1 MVVEFILGAAIIIMS
16 AAALVVWLS
25 DMSSGVTSII
35 VAAGVI
41 TVALL
46 VLIAHAI
53 MDLGLVDILHFL
65 LVLGLI
71 TAPVIAIAFTQWR
84 RAS

>member
-1 MVVEFILGAAIIIMS
+1 MVVELILGAAIIIMS

-25 DMSSGVTSII
+25 DMASGVTVII
-35 VAAGVI
+35 VAVGVI

-46 VLIAHAI
+46 VLIAHAV
-53 MDLGLVDILHFL
+53 MDLGLVDTLHLL

-71 TAPVIAIAFTQWR
+71 TAPVIAITFAQWR

>member
-1 MVVEFILGAAIIIMS
+1 MVFEIILGAAIIIMS

-35 VAAGVI
+35 VAVGVI
-41 TVALL
+41 TVAFLA
-46 VLIAHAI
+46 LIAHAV
-53 MDLGLVDILHFL
+53 MDLALVDILHLL

-71 TAPVIAIAFTQWR
+71 TAPVIAIVFAQRR

>member
-1 MVVEFILGAAIIIMS
+1 MVVELILGAAIIIMS

-35 VAAGVI
+35 VAVGVI

-46 VLIAHAI
+46 VLIAHAV
-53 MDLGLVDILHFL
+53 MDLGLVDTLHLL

-71 TAPVIAIAFTQWR
+71 TAPVIAIAFAQRR

>member
-1 MVVEFILGAAIIIMS
+1 MVVELIHGAAIIIMS

-25 DMSSGVTSII
+25 DMASGVTVII
-35 VAAGVI
+35 VAVGVI

-46 VLIAHAI
+46 VLIAHAV
-53 MDLGLVDILHFL
+53 MDLGLVDTLHLL

-71 TAPVIAIAFTQWR
+71 TAPVVAIAFAQWR

>member
-1 MVVEFILGAAIIIMS
+1 MVFELILGAAIIVMS

-25 DMSSGVTSII
+25 DMSSSATSII
-35 VAAGVI
+35 VAIGVT
-41 TVALL
+41 TVAFL

-53 MDLGLVDILHFL
+53 MDLSLVDTLHLL

-71 TAPVIAIAFTQWR
+71 TAPVIAIAFAQWR
-84 RAS
+84 RTS

>member
-1 MVVEFILGAAIIIMS
+1 MVVELILGAAIIIMS

-25 DMSSGVTSII
+25 DMSSSVTFII
-35 VAAGVI
+35 VAVGVT

-46 VLIAHAI
+46 ILTAHAI
-53 MDLGLVDILHFL
+53 TDLGLVDILHFL

-71 TAPVIAIAFTQWR
+71 TAPVIAIAFAQWR

>member
-1 MVVEFILGAAIIIMS
+1 MVVELILGAAIIIMS

-25 DMSSGVTSII
+25 DMASGVTVII

-46 VLIAHAI
+46 VLIAHAV
-53 MDLGLVDILHFL
+53 MGLGLVDTLHLL

-71 TAPVIAIAFTQWR
+71 TVPVIAIAFAQWR